1 MAQGKAERSGKCQV
15 LGMQDWAGNKTAE
28 KKFVFLDQF
37 KRKYVNR
44 EMEFGQFKDILHPL

>member
-28 KKFVFLDQF
+28 KKVVFLDQF